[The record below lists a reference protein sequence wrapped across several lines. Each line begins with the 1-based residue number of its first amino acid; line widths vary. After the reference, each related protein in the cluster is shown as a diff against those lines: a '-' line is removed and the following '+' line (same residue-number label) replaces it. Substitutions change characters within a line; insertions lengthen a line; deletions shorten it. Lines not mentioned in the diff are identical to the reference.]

1 MDTKLIDPQ
10 STPSDSPSP
19 NKHVPGSTI
28 ANRYLLLDVIGVG
41 GMGSVYRAKDLH
53 FARVDRLVAIKE
65 LVIQTK
71 DPEIRKTIAQNF
83 EREANILAMLEH
95 PAIPKIFDAFSE
107 EDRSFLVMELV
118 DGKDLEEMINNNPGY
133 FPEERALDWAIQLC
147 DVLSYLH
154 QHQPTPI
161 IFRDMKPSNVMVN
174 QRGKVVLIDFGIA
187 KPFQIGQKGT
197 MIGTEG
203 YSSPEQYR
211 GDATVRTD
219 IYSLGATLH
228 HLLTKKDPRNEPP
241 FSYNDRPVRKFN
253 PAISAELEKVVQ
265 TAVQYETENRYANIE
280 ELRSALVAAGK
291 KTGLLN
297 RAHSGPRTADL
308 GAHNAVTPLWSFKC
322 EDEIRG
328 SGVYADGSL
337 YFGSYD
343 HNVYALD
350 AATGDFK
357 WKYATHAG
365 IVSKPTVL
373 GDQIMFGSEDNN
385 VYSVHA
391 ETGSMVWSYP
401 TGSPIRSSGRVAD
414 DHLFIGSDDG
424 FLHVIQIGSG
434 TPAWTYD
441 AGGQVR
447 SSPYLLSDKVI
458 FGTEAGELIALNFRG
473 QTSWKFRAKRA
484 ITSSPVA
491 NENLTFVSSLDSY
504 LYAIDTNSGWMIW
517 RYRLEKASISSPL
530 LVGNQIILGSTSGF
544 VIAIDSKSGR
554 EMWRFKTDGQVN
566 GSPSYYKDNLY
577 IGSIDKHLYC
587 LEIATG
593 RLVWKYQTKGPITA
607 TPAVFD
613 GMVYI
618 GSTDHTFYAFGV

>member
-1 MDTKLIDPQ
+1 MDTKLISPQPSHSDPQ
-10 STPSDSPSP
+10 STG
-19 NKHVPGSTI
+19 KHGPGSTI
-28 ANRYLLLDVIGVG
+28 ANRYLLLDVIGIG

-53 FARVDRLVAIKE
+53 FAKVDRLVAIKE
-65 LVIQTK
+65 LVIQTN
-71 DPEIRKTIAQNF
+71 DPEIRKTISHNF

-147 DVLSYLH
+147 DVLTYLH

-253 PAISAELEKVVQ
+253 PAISSDLEKVVQ
-265 TAVQYETENRYANIE
+265 TAVQYELENRYSTIE
-280 ELRSALVAAGK
+280 EMRSALVAAGK

-297 RAHSGPRTADL
+297 RVHTGFRTTEI
-308 GAHNAVTPLWSFKC
+308 GSQNAVTPLWTFKC

-328 SGVYADGSL
+328 SAVYANGTI
-337 YFGSYD
+337 YIGSYD

-350 AATGDFK
+350 GATGDFK
-357 WKYATHAG
+357 WKFATHAG
-365 IVSKPTVL
+365 IVSKPTIL
-373 GDQIMFGSEDNN
+373 GDQVLFGSEDNN

-391 ETGSMVWSYP
+391 ETGSMIWSYP
-401 TGSPIRSSGRVAD
+401 TGGPIRSSGRIAD
-414 DHLFIGSDDG
+414 DHMFIGSDDG
-424 FLHVIQIGSG
+424 FLHVIQVGSG
-434 TPAWTYD
+434 TRAWTYD
-441 AGGQVR
+441 AGDQVR
-447 SSPYLLSDKVI
+447 SSPYVLQDKVI

-473 QTSWKFRAKRA
+473 QTLWKFRAKRA

-491 NENLTFVSSLDSY
+491 NENLTFVSSVDSY
-504 LYAIDTNSGWMIW
+504 LYAVDTNSGWMIW
-517 RYRLEKASISSPL
+517 RYRLEKPSISSPI
-530 LVGNQIILGSTSGF
+530 LVGNLIIIGSTSGF

-554 EMWRFKTDGQVN
+554 EVWRYKTDGQVN
-566 GSPSYYKDNLY
+566 GSPAYYKDNLY
-577 IGSIDKHLYC
+577 IGGIDKHVYC

-593 RLVWKYQTKGPITA
+593 KLIWKFQTKGPITA
-607 TPAVFD
+607 TPSVFD

-618 GSTDHTFYAFGV
+618 GSTDHIFYAFGV